1 MIESHPFATL
11 QQITAGYIVSR
22 CLHVVADLGVADVL
36 DETPRTAAELAALLD
51 VHPGALGRVMVLL
64 SAHGVFEA
72 RQDRFC
78 HSPASRLLLSDHS
91 QSMRAVQTVGRS
103 CEASSRVHL
112 HA

>member
-51 VHPGALGRVMVLL
+51 VHPGALGRVMALL

-72 RQDRFC
+72 RQEWKSFMIGATR
-78 HSPASRLLLSDHS
+78 RLRLFWKPFDGRHRL
-91 QSMRAVQTVGRS
+91 MRN
-103 CEASSRVHL
+103 CY
-112 HA
+112 